1 MLESVEDEILALV
14 DEDDQALTA
23 KEQRQIAIKDL
34 KRQQASKV
42 AEDRLKKLRKDYSVG
57 RDDELS
63 SSTMGLW

>member
-34 KRQQASKV
+34 KR
-42 AEDRLKKLRKDYSVG
+42 
-57 RDDELS
+57 
-63 SSTMGLW
+63 